1 MSEENKSIVNEVK
14 ESWNY
19 CLKNSPDVFRYVLNI
34 SKEKVID
41 GDLKLLIQVIKDF
54 IKINS

>member
-1 MSEENKSIVNEVK
+1 MSGELKSIVEEVK

-19 CLKNSPDVFRYVLNI
+19 CLKNSPEVFRYILNI

-41 GDLKLLIQVIKDF
+41 GELKLLIQVIK
-54 IKINS
+54 NS

>member
-1 MSEENKSIVNEVK
+1 MSEEIKSIVDEVK

-19 CLKNSPDVFRYVLNI
+19 CLKNSPEVFRYILNI
-34 SKEKVID
+34 SREKVID

-54 IKINS
+54 VKID

>member
-1 MSEENKSIVNEVK
+1 MSGEFKSIVDEVK

-19 CLKNSPDVFRYVLNI
+19 CLKNSPEVFRYMLNI

-41 GDLKLLIQVIKDF
+41 GELKLLIQVIKNF
-54 IKINS
+54 KNQF